1 VGSAFA
7 IIVAVISRIEALNYR
22 CLKQIDQALGPFE
35 ILVGANASGKSSFLD
50 VIAFLGDLVRD
61 GLEKAVEK
69 RTTNFHDLVWGR
81 EGFEFSFAI
90 NGQSPSGSITGTV
103 SEEVRYE
110 VSVCLS
116 SGTEEL
122 YIGDERL
129 MSFHRD
135 QSVVIDSEI
144 IKRDDRHVHFSKG
157 SDRLQYE
164 RAQNTNYSAL
174 NTIPIDAEFPAAVW
188 LRELLKEGVQTVAL
202 DARDLAKASPPA
214 RKESTRISGTELA
227 RSVLRL
233 KERFP
238 SAFDDWIRHIRTA
251 LPNIRQVDS
260 ILREDDKHRY
270 VMIEYENGLQVPSW
284 MLSEGT
290 LRLLALTILAYLP
303 DYRGV
308 YLVEEPE
315 NGVHPGALETI
326 YQSLSSDYEA
336 QVLVASHS
344 PILLSMAQPEQLL
357 CFSMAPDGTRIT
369 RGSDHPALQDW
380 RGEVSLGTLVASGI
394 LG

>member
-22 CLKQIDQALGPFE
+22 CMKQIDQALGPFE

-50 VIAFLGDLVRD
+50 VIAFLGDFVRD
-61 GLEKAVEK
+61 GLDKAVEK

-81 EGFEFSFAI
+81 EGFEFTLAI
-90 NGQSPSGSITGTV
+90 TAQSPSGSITGTV

-116 SGTEEL
+116 AENEEV
-122 YIGDERL
+122 YIRDERL
-129 MSFHRD
+129 ASVHRNP
-135 QSVVIDSEI
+135 SVVIDRELI
-144 IKRDDRHVHFSKG
+144 VRNDRHVHFGKG
-157 SDRLQYE
+157 SNQYE
-164 RAQNTNYSAL
+164 RVQHPNYSAL
-174 NTIPIDAEFPAAVW
+174 NTIPMDAEFPAAVW
-188 LRELLKEGVQTVAL
+188 LRELLKERVQTVVL
-202 DARDLAKASPPA
+202 DARDLAKASPPG
-214 RKESTRISGTELA
+214 RKESTRISGTNLA

-270 VMIEYENGLQVPSW
+270 VTIEYENGLQVPSW
-284 MLSEGT
+284 ILSEGT

-303 DYRGV
+303 DYRGI

-315 NGVHPGALETI
+315 NGVHPSALETI

-344 PILLSMAQPEQLL
+344 PILLSMALPEQLL